1 MVTLAGLNGGGANEE
16 AGGGPKIWGG
26 GSLGSLNL
34 GFGVFGVLGSLKLGF
49 WDKFWGF
56 GVPKV
61 GILGGFG
68 VLGPLKV
75 GFGANVGFWGP

>member
-1 MVTLAGLNGGGANEE
+1 MRRQVGV
-16 AGGGPKIWGG
+16 PKFGGG